1 MNLLGSREIEI
12 YGKESL
18 QEIADWLDK
27 QIEYKTK
34 TTWFQSNHEGEICDY
49 IQKIINEKIDGVI
62 VNPGA
67 YTHTSVSLRDSLL
80 LLSVPIIE
88 VHISDIKERES
99 FRKTNLINDICE
111 KSFIGHGVNG
121 YKMGIDYLNEK

>member
-1 MNLLGSREIEI
+1 
-12 YGKESL
+12 
-18 QEIADWLDK
+18 
-27 QIEYKTK
+27 
-34 TTWFQSNHEGEICDY
+34 
-49 IQKIINEKIDGVI
+49 
-62 VNPGA
+62 
-67 YTHTSVSLRDSLL
+67 LL